1 MVDEDR
7 QEWEIR
13 KEKAAIVRERQED
26 LEPER
31 NRIGGLL
38 CDYYRKQIEDNKERQ
53 IKISNQKI
61 QIKDDV
67 AQQKERLENYREEI
81 KKIIEQ
87 KGGLRSLVRNYDNTE
102 IKYNTRYKENLSR
115 NILGIYEPGML
126 EIKQE
131 TYEQEIEER
140 KDILKYLEL
149 PQEKLF
155 AREEILHKAWGK
167 IEELEDRKRKLEKK
181 EDIIR
186 KEHKLLAS
194 GRVMELPE
202 NLREKG

>member
-1 MVDEDR
+1 MDEDR

-13 KEKAAIVRERQED
+13 KEKAAIVREREED

>member
-13 KEKAAIVRERQED
+13 KEKAAIVREREED

>member
-1 MVDEDR
+1 M
-7 QEWEIR
+7 
-13 KEKAAIVRERQED
+13 
-26 LEPER
+26 
-31 NRIGGLL
+31 
-38 CDYYRKQIEDNKERQ
+38 
-53 IKISNQKI
+53 
-61 QIKDDV
+61 

-131 TYEQEIEER
+131 TYEQEVKKSLQENKKKKEKLQNTNEEIYKKERMLEEKKEQYIQKNVEIEQTIEEKNSYEQEIEER

-181 EDIIR
+181 KILFERNI
-186 KEHKLLAS
+186 
-194 GRVMELPE
+194 
-202 NLREKG
+202 NY

>member
-1 MVDEDR
+1 M
-7 QEWEIR
+7 
-13 KEKAAIVRERQED
+13 
-26 LEPER
+26 
-31 NRIGGLL
+31 
-38 CDYYRKQIEDNKERQ
+38 
-53 IKISNQKI
+53 
-61 QIKDDV
+61 

-87 KGGLRSLVRNYDNTE
+87 KGGLRSLVRNYNNTE

-181 EDIIR
+181 KILFERNI
-186 KEHKLLAS
+186 
-194 GRVMELPE
+194 
-202 NLREKG
+202 NY

>member
-1 MVDEDR
+1 MIDLEKESLCRKCEKIQKKVNIFCCAKQQEMVDEDR

-13 KEKAAIVRERQED
+13 KEKAAIVREREED

-31 NRIGGLL
+31 YRIGGLL

-131 TYEQEIEER
+131 TYEQEV
-140 KDILKYLEL
+140 KKSL
-149 PQEKLF
+149 QENK
-155 AREEILHKAWGK
+155 
-167 IEELEDRKRKLEKK
+167 KRKKNYKIQMKRFIKK
-181 EDIIR
+181 
-186 KEHKLLAS
+186 
-194 GRVMELPE
+194 
-202 NLREKG
+202 KGC